1 VLANIKIGKKIGI
14 VLGGTVL
21 LLTGL
26 SALSLWGLRVSQR
39 LTEDT
44 IDRLGKSQLAANV
57 ASEQANISI
66 AIGKMVVA
74 KNTSEA
80 LLKEEADCRKNR
92 DTALA
97 EFKAR
102 VNTPESIRHAAEMA
116 EITVKRTEANDS
128 IIAHI
133 REGKYA
139 EATQE
144 YGLPLGKLSL
154 RAKAKEASQFQ
165 MDKAAQN
172 EKRRKQTSS
181 IIWTALIGGSL
192 LAIAGAIFGG
202 FVLTRGIAAPLS
214 GVVAHLGRIAEGDLS
229 QDASP
234 ASQARGDEI
243 GTLARAQQ
251 AMIAA
256 LRKMI
261 QEIFGGIQVLS
272 SSSAGLMSSSSQMTS
287 GSRHASDKA
296 HSVSAA
302 AEQMSSNISSVAAG
316 MEQTTANLAHVS
328 SSTEQMTAT
337 IGEIAQNSEK
347 ARRITG
353 EATRQ
358 ADRITGQIDQLGVAA
373 REIGKVTETITE
385 ISSQTNLL
393 ALNATIEAARAGSAG
408 KGFAVVATEIKA
420 LAQQTAAATQDIKG
434 RIASVQSA
442 TEGGIAEIGRVS
454 QIILD
459 VSAIVASIA
468 AAIEEQAATAKDIA
482 RNIAEASVGVM
493 DANTRV
499 AETSHVSR
507 EIAKDIVSVDQSA
520 REMAAGSDH
529 VRSSADDL
537 SRVADS
543 LKAAVARF
551 HVGTPL
557 LENSLAKAT
566 G

>member
-1 VLANIKIGKKIGI
+1 VLANIKIGKKIGL

-26 SALSLWGLRVSQR
+26 STLSLWGLEVSQR

-44 IDRLGKSQLAANV
+44 LDRLAKSQLASTV

-66 AIGKMVVA
+66 AVGKMVLA
-74 KNTSEA
+74 KKASEE

-92 DTALA
+92 DAALE

-102 VNTPESIRHAAEMA
+102 VNTLESIRHAAEMA
-116 EITVKRTEANDS
+116 EITAKRTVANES
-128 IIAHI
+128 IIAHL
-133 REGKYA
+133 RGGKYA
-139 EATQE
+139 DAARE

-154 RAKAKEASQFQ
+154 RAKAKEASRFQ
-165 MDKAAQN
+165 MDRAAQN
-172 EKRRKQTSS
+172 EKLRKQTSG

-192 LAIAGAIFGG
+192 LAIAGAVFGG
-202 FVLTRGIAAPLS
+202 FVLTGGIAAPLT

-229 QDASP
+229 QDASTEF
-234 ASQARGDEI
+234 QARGDEI
-243 GTLARAQQ
+243 GILARAQQ
-251 AMIAA
+251 AMIVA

-261 QEIFGGIQVLS
+261 QEISRGIEVLS
-272 SSSAGLMSSSSQMTS
+272 SSSTELMSSSSQMTS

-302 AEQMSSNISSVAAG
+302 AEQMSSNITSVAAG
-316 MEQTTANLAHVS
+316 MEETTTNLAHVS

-347 ARRITG
+347 ARRITD

-420 LAQQTAAATQDIKG
+420 LAQQTAAATEDIKG
-434 RIASVQSA
+434 RIAGVQSA
-442 TEGGIAEIGRVS
+442 TAGGIAEIGKIS

-468 AAIEEQAATAKDIA
+468 AAIEEQSATARDIA
-482 RNIAEASVGVM
+482 RNIGEASSGVT
-493 DANTRV
+493 DANARV
-499 AETSHVSR
+499 AETSQVSR

-520 REMAAGSDH
+520 QEMASGSDH
-529 VRSSADDL
+529 VRENANGL
-537 SRVADS
+537 SQVAEN

-551 HVGTPL
+551 HVGTPPV
-557 LENSLAKAT
+557 ETSSFARF
-566 G
+566 